1 MEKKFRQT
9 VFLFKQ
15 FDPTKKFSRFDY
27 SEMKW
32 DEINVGYC
40 QKNEIIKIDGNFYI
54 FAGEISNDWVEKKP
68 SVIRFKNR
76 GKIVKEVVA

>member
-1 MEKKFRQT
+1 MDKRYRQT

-27 SEMKW
+27 CEMRF
-32 DEINVGYC
+32 DEVNVGYC
-40 QKNEIIKIDGNFYI
+40 QKNEVLKIDGNFYI
-54 FAGEISNDWVEKKP
+54 FAGEISNDWDEKKP

-76 GKIVKEVVA
+76 GKTVKEVVA